1 MRVMVRFRTVPMADK
16 NRISSGDS
24 GLRKVR
30 RGLCALFIVITL
42 FYTTTITQ
50 TAQAQVGA
58 QGTPTPVV
66 GTTPIAVPD
75 RVDIQPAAPD
85 DQIRTRLQKIL
96 EATGWFQSPQV
107 EVQDGVVFLKGQT
120 ETNEYKQWA
129 GDLARNTQDVAAVV
143 NQIELIQPS
152 IWDSQPAI
160 TGLRDLWINFIRTIP
175 LFGFSLLVL
184 LVTWIAARLSVKAAR
199 ASLGKR
205 LSSPLLNRVVGYAV
219 GIGVFLIGLYI
230 VFEIAGL
237 ANVALTVVGGT
248 GILGIVLGIAFRD
261 ISENFLASIFLSL
274 QNPFQTGDLV
284 DINGQ
289 RGFVQALTT
298 RVTVLMTL
306 DGNQIQIPNSI
317 VYKSNILNY
326 TSNPNLRME
335 FTVGIGYADS
345 VTKAQE
351 LALNILEEHPA
362 VLKDPEPWVLVDNLG
377 NSSVNLQVYFWV
389 DLSKFSILKT
399 KSDLIRLIKEAYQ
412 KANITIPDPGRERI
426 FLKRSSSPPADTGL
440 SESPDPVQSAA
451 ERAKAA
457 NSAEVAADLS
467 SEAEE
472 IEKQAR
478 LARQLDDG
486 ENLLKSPDSG

>member
-1 MRVMVRFRTVPMADK
+1 MGSTVRSRVYPTDNK
-16 NRISSGDS
+16 NGNARGDS
-24 GLRKVR
+24 SFRKLS
-30 RGLCALFIVITL
+30 RGLGTLFIFITL
-42 FYTTTITQ
+42 FYTSTITQ
-50 TAQAQVGA
+50 LAQAQSGTQA
-58 QGTPTPVV
+58 TPTPVA

-75 RVDIQPAAPD
+75 RVDIQPAARD
-85 DQIRTRLQKIL
+85 DQIRTRLLKIL
-96 EATGWFQSPQV
+96 EATGWFQNPQV

-120 ETNEYKQWA
+120 ETKEYKQWA

-143 NQIELIQPS
+143 NQIELKEPS
-152 IWDSQPAI
+152 IWDSQPAV
-160 TGLRDLWINFIRTIP
+160 TGLRDLWVNFIRAIP

-184 LVTWIAARLSVKAAR
+184 LVTWIAARLSIKVTR

-205 LSSPLLNRVVGYAV
+205 LSSPLLKRVIGYAV
-219 GIGVFLIGLYI
+219 GVGVFLIGLYI
-230 VFEIAGL
+230 VFEVAGL

-289 RGFVQALTT
+289 KGFVQALTT

-306 DGNQIQIPNSI
+306 DGNHIQIPNAT

-335 FTVGIGYADS
+335 FTVGISYANS

-351 LALNILEEHPA
+351 LALKILEDHPA

-377 NSSVNLQVYFWV
+377 NSSVNLKIYFWV
-389 DLSKFSILKT
+389 DLSKYSILKA
-399 KSDLIRLIKEAYQ
+399 KSDLIRLVKDAYQ
-412 KANITIPDPGRERI
+412 KANISIPDPGRERI
-426 FLKRSSSPPADTGL
+426 FLKRLSSPPADTRL
-440 SESPDPVQSAA
+440 SVSPAPTQPA
-451 ERAKAA
+451 EEHETGAD
-457 NSAEVAADLS
+457 SMEAETDLS

-472 IEKQAR
+472 IEK
-478 LARQLDDG
+478 LARQARKLDDG
-486 ENLLKSPDSG
+486 ENLT